1 MSRYRDVIGRKGVRE
16 FKYRGHEAVIKFSV
30 VASTERESWAVK
42 LRDKSGGGRAGAKG
56 EGGNFH
62 EDVDGFSLKFVV
74 VVVVAFLAS
83 ERKRK

>member
-1 MSRYRDVIGRKGVRE
+1 MGCK
-16 FKYRGHEAVIKFSV
+16 
-30 VASTERESWAVK
+30 VAGQEWR
-42 LRDKSGGGRAGAKG
+42 GRAGAKG

>member
-1 MSRYRDVIGRKGVRE
+1 MGCK
-16 FKYRGHEAVIKFSV
+16 
-30 VASTERESWAVK
+30 VAGQEWR
-42 LRDKSGGGRAGAKG
+42 GRAGAKG

-74 VVVVAFLAS
+74 VVVAFLAS

>member
-1 MSRYRDVIGRKGVRE
+1 MRE

-42 LRDKSGGGRAGAKG
+42 LRDKSGGGRAKG

-74 VVVVAFLAS
+74 VVVAFLAS